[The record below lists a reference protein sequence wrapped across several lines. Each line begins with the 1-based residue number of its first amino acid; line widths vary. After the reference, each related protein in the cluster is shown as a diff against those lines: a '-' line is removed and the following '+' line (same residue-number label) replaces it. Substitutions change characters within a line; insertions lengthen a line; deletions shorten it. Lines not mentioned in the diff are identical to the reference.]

1 MRKRQ
6 RHIRTVFAY
15 AQPILR
21 KYGISSREY
30 QRVDFESAY
39 KEANAELEI
48 AEKEFY
54 ERLAP
59 SNKEYWDR
67 AQSNW
72 DRLHPKPQPPLSDP
86 SGTIKS

>member
-1 MRKRQ
+1 MRKGQ

-15 AQPILR
+15 AEPILR

-48 AEKEFY
+48 AEKEF
-54 ERLAP
+54 
-59 SNKEYWDR
+59 WDR
-67 AQSNW
+67 VA
-72 DRLHPKPQPPLSDP
+72 PKPQPPLSDP

>member
-15 AQPILR
+15 AEPILR

-48 AEKEFY
+48 AEKEF
-54 ERLAP
+54 
-59 SNKEYWDR
+59 WDR
-67 AQSNW
+67 VA
-72 DRLHPKPQPPLSDP
+72 PKPQTPLSDP

>member
-15 AQPILR
+15 AEPILR

-39 KEANAELEI
+39 KEAYAELEI
-48 AEKEFY
+48 AEKEF
-54 ERLAP
+54 
-59 SNKEYWDR
+59 WDR
-67 AQSNW
+67 VA
-72 DRLHPKPQPPLSDP
+72 PKP
-86 SGTIKS
+86 

>member
-1 MRKRQ
+1 MRKGP

-15 AQPILR
+15 AEPILR

-39 KEANAELEI
+39 KEAYAELEI
-48 AEKEFY
+48 AEKEFW

-67 AQSNW
+67 AQANW
-72 DRLHPKPQPPLSDP
+72 DRLHPKP
-86 SGTIKS
+86 

>member
-15 AQPILR
+15 AEPILR

-39 KEANAELEI
+39 KEAYAELEI

-54 ERLAP
+54 ERLGHIH
-59 SNKEYWDR
+59 KEYWDR
-67 AQSNW
+67 AQAKW
-72 DRLHPKPQPPLSDP
+72 DRLHPKP
-86 SGTIKS
+86 

>member
-1 MRKRQ
+1 MRKGP

-15 AQPILR
+15 AEPILR

-39 KEANAELEI
+39 KEAYAELEI
-48 AEKEFY
+48 AEKEF
-54 ERLAP
+54 
-59 SNKEYWDR
+59 
-67 AQSNW
+67 W
-72 DRLHPKPQPPLSDP
+72 DRLDSKPQPPLSDP

>member
-39 KEANAELEI
+39 KEAYAELEI

-54 ERLAP
+54 ERLGHIH
-59 SNKEYWDR
+59 KEYWDR
-67 AQSNW
+67 AQAKW
-72 DRLHPKPQPPLSDP
+72 DRLHPKP
-86 SGTIKS
+86 

>member
-15 AQPILR
+15 AEPILR

-48 AEKEFY
+48 AEKEF
-54 ERLAP
+54 
-59 SNKEYWDR
+59 WDR
-67 AQSNW
+67 VA
-72 DRLHPKPQPPLSDP
+72 PKP
-86 SGTIKS
+86 

>member
-6 RHIRTVFAY
+6 RHIRSVFAY
-15 AQPILR
+15 AEPILR

-39 KEANAELEI
+39 KEAYAELEI

-54 ERLAP
+54 ERLGHIH
-59 SNKEYWDR
+59 KEYWDR
-67 AQSNW
+67 AQAKWN
-72 DRLHPKPQPPLSDP
+72 RLHPKP
-86 SGTIKS
+86 